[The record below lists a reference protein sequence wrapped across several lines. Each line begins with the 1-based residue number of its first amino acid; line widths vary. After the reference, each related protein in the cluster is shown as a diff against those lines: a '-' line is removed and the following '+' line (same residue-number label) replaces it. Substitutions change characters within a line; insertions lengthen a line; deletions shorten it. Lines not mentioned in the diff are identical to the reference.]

1 MKHFFTKATVLVNT
15 LLLLTFTQSNAITT
29 IFSENFGSP
38 SATTLITA
46 YTGWQNTS
54 PIAFSGNADIR
65 TSNASTGYTGASGN
79 GNVWL
84 AFNAENKYI
93 QISGINTSGYSD
105 ITLSFG
111 LKREQTAGTAAMLN
125 IQVSQNGT
133 DWTSLSISSGF
144 PESGTAWAYVTCSGT
159 IPATSTLYLKITN
172 NQTATYQFRVDD
184 VKITGT
190 GAAIPTINTS
200 TNSISGLTTIVG
212 ESKTNTFNVSGSDL
226 TQDIQIS
233 IPTTGDGSA
242 FSASANSVDKT
253 GPTDV
258 TITFNPITA
267 GVYSS
272 TITLSSS
279 SVNKEVTLSGKAY
292 APEASGTW
300 VEDFETGTKT
310 AYAAA
315 VVTCT
320 KVDWNFDNALIGTDA
335 SDKKFGAQTARIK
348 DQNGFIAMN
357 ADKPNGAGE
366 VKVYTALYGTHIAA
380 AKWILSIST
389 NQGTDWV
396 QVGEEQNT
404 DNTSLA
410 PVTFTVNQTGNVRFK
425 ITKTNA
431 TASSTL
437 NIDNISIA
445 DYSTTYTKN
454 TISGISVVSNKENI
468 QVTLTEAQT
477 IEVINLQGIS
487 QTIKGQAG
495 VNTISLAKGLYVVI
509 VGTDKV
515 KVIVK

>member
-1 MKHFFTKATVLVNT
+1 MKHFFTKATALVST
-15 LLLLTFTQSNAITT
+15 FLLLTFTQANGATT

-46 YTGWQNTS
+46 FTGWQNSS
-54 PIAFSGNADIR
+54 PITFSGNADIR
-65 TSNASTGYTGASGN
+65 TSNASSGYTGASGG

-84 AFNAENKYI
+84 AYNAENKYI

-111 LKREQTAGTAAMLN
+111 LKREQTAATATMLT

-212 ESKTNTFNVSGSDL
+212 EAKSSTFNISGSDL
-226 TQDIQIS
+226 TEDIQVS
-233 IPTTGDGSA
+233 IPTTGDGTA
-242 FSASANSVDKT
+242 FGASASSVDKT

-258 TITFNPITA
+258 TITFNPSVA
-267 GVYSS
+267 GDYSS

-320 KVDWNFDNALIGTDA
+320 KLDWNFDNALIGTDA
-335 SDKKFGAQTARIK
+335 SDKKFGAQAARIK

-357 ADKPNGAGE
+357 ADKANGAGV
-366 VKVYTALYGTHIAA
+366 VKVYTSLYGTHIAA

-389 NQGTDWV
+389 NQGTDWT

-410 PVTFTVNQTGNVRFK
+410 PVTFTINQTGNIRLK

-431 TASSTL
+431 TSSSTL
-437 NIDNISIA
+437 NIDNISIT
-445 DYSTTYTKN
+445 DYSTTGVGS
-454 TISGISVVSNKENI
+454 ISSDISVVSGKGTI
-468 QVTLTEAQT
+468 LVTLTEAQT
-477 IEVINLQGIS
+477 IEIINLQGIS
-487 QTIKGQAG
+487 QTINGKAG
-495 VNTISLAKGLYVVI
+495 ANTISLAKGLY
-509 VGTDKV
+509 
-515 KVIVK
+515 IVKIGTATAKAIVK